1 VSPYDLACEAID
13 RANAQDPVG
22 HELPYSRRMV
32 EWTRTLRPDA
42 TPELLLA
49 VRAQH
54 VRRWW
59 IARSE
64 FPAGRKGY
72 LSWREKLKKFHA
84 ETLAAIMKESG
95 FDEPSIAKAGSLILR
110 KNLAADPEGQVLEDA
125 ACLVFLQYEF
135 PGFAQKTEEG
145 KVIEILRKT
154 WTKMS
159 PRAREAALGLS
170 YPDREKAILEKAL
183 SGSP

>member
-22 HELPYSRRMV
+22 HELVYSRRMV
-32 EWTRTLRPDA
+32 EWTLRLSPEA

-54 VRRWW
+54 LRRWW

-64 FPAGRKGY
+64 FPAGRSGY
-72 LSWREKLKKFHA
+72 LAWREKLKKFHA
-84 ETLAAIMKESG
+84 DALATIMEESG
-95 FDEPSIAKAGSLILR
+95 FDEPSVAKARSLILR
-110 KNLAADPEGQVLEDA
+110 KNLASDPEGQVLEDA

-135 PGFAQKTEEG
+135 SEFASKTEES
-145 KVIEILRKT
+145 KVIDILRKT

-159 PRAREAALGLS
+159 PRGREAALALS
-170 YPDREKAILEKAL
+170 YPEREKATLTKAL